1 MYYLE
6 FANYPQYL
14 PENHSDLGALTTLL
28 LYDLKKLQQQDLK
41 LMNSEQLLQC
51 DLKLTQ
57 ILNLSSH
64 IFEKLAQIAT
74 PIIYANI
81 SSCENPIK
89 KEKSKKLKWIKRN
102 THTKTSPNT

>member
-6 FANYPQYL
+6 LANYPQYL
-14 PENHSDLGALTTLL
+14 PENHSDLAILNTFL

-57 ILNLSSH
+57 MLNLNFH
-64 IFEKLAQIAT
+64 IFEKLAQIAA

-81 SSCENPIK
+81 SSCESPIK